1 MNLPNKLTVMR
12 MCLVPVVIALI
23 MLAGIIPA
31 VLAYFLAALVFSIA
45 SITDMLDGRI
55 ARKYGLITDF
65 GRFLDP
71 LADKFMVIG
80 TMLCVL
86 YKFEAIRPYFF
97 WAVLLVVFRELMV
110 TGLRLIV
117 VSSNGQVIAAN
128 KLGKIKT
135 VTQII
140 CVLCVLLE
148 PVLEQVLLMLFDSY
162 ALEGVYPLSLVTT
175 AVMIFFTVWSGAA
188 YLWGC
193 RHMLDPNK

>member
-23 MLAGIIPA
+23 MLAGIIPKPVA
-31 VLAYFLAALVFSIA
+31 CLLAAAVFGAA

-86 YKFEAIRPYFF
+86 YKFEAIRAYFF
-97 WAVLLVVFRELMV
+97 WAVLVVVFRELMV

-135 VTQII
+135 VTQIVCI
-140 CVLCVLLE
+140 LSVLLE
-148 PVLEQVLLMLFDSY
+148 PVIEAVLLRIFDSY
-162 ALEGVYPLSLVTT
+162 ALAGVYPLSLVTT
-175 AVMIFFTVWSGAA
+175 VVMIFFTVWSGAA

>member
-1 MNLPNKLTVMR
+1 MNLPNKLTVLR

-23 MLAGIIPA
+23 MLAGIIPLP
-31 VLAYFLAALVFSIA
+31 LACLLAAAVFGAA

-86 YKFEAIRPYFF
+86 YKFEAIRVYFF
-97 WAVLLVVFRELMV
+97 WAVLVVVFRELMV

-128 KLGKIKT
+128 RLGKLKT
-135 VTQII
+135 VTQIVCI
-140 CVLCVLLE
+140 LSVLLE
-148 PVLEQVLLMLFDSY
+148 PVIEDVILLLFESY
-162 ALEGVYPLSLVTT
+162 PLKGVYPLSLVTT
-175 AVMIFFTVWSGAA
+175 VVMIFFTVWSGAA
-188 YLWGC
+188 YVWGC

>member
-12 MCLVPVVIALI
+12 MCLVPVVIVLI
-23 MLAGIIPA
+23 MLAGVIPA
-31 VLAYFLAALVFSIA
+31 ALAYFLAALVFSIA

-86 YKFEAIRPYFF
+86 YKFEAIRTYFF

-148 PVLEQVLLMLFDSY
+148 PVIEQVLLMIFDSY

>member
-1 MNLPNKLTVMR
+1 MNLPNKLTVLR
-12 MCLVPVVIALI
+12 MCLVPVVMALI
-23 MLAGIIPA
+23 MLAGIIPLP
-31 VLAYFLAALVFSIA
+31 LACLLAAAVFGAA

-55 ARKYGLITDF
+55 ARKYGIITDF

-86 YKFEAIRPYFF
+86 YKFEAIRAYFF
-97 WAVLLVVFRELMV
+97 WAVLVVVFRELMV

-128 KLGKIKT
+128 RLGKLKT
-135 VTQII
+135 VTQIVCI
-140 CVLCVLLE
+140 LSVLLE
-148 PVLEQVLLMLFDSY
+148 PVIEDVILLLLESY
-162 ALEGVYPLSLVTT
+162 PLEGIYPLSLVTT
-175 AVMIFFTVWSGAA
+175 VVMIFFTVWSGAA
-188 YLWGC
+188 YVWGC

>member
-1 MNLPNKLTVMR
+1 MNLPNKLTVLR

-23 MLAGIIPA
+23 MLAGTIPLP
-31 VLAYFLAALVFSIA
+31 LACLLAAAVFGAA

-71 LADKFMVIG
+71 LSDKFMVIG

-86 YKFEAIRPYFF
+86 YKFEAIRVYFF
-97 WAVLLVVFRELMV
+97 WAVLVVVFRELMV

-128 KLGKIKT
+128 RLGKLKT
-135 VTQII
+135 VTQIVCI
-140 CVLCVLLE
+140 LSVLLE
-148 PVLEQVLLMLFDSY
+148 PVIEDVILLLFESY
-162 ALEGVYPLSLVTT
+162 PLKGVYPLSLVTT
-175 AVMIFFTVWSGAA
+175 VVMIFFTVWSGAA
-188 YLWGC
+188 YVWGC